1 VGVQRL
7 GFAFN
12 PTDPG
17 TQQLREQATAWCA
30 AQGLDSWAAPA
41 GDYDGLIRELPTSDV
56 LVVLGGDGT
65 FLRAAQAVAA
75 VDVPILGI
83 NAGKVGFLSKTTTDQ
98 LDSVLGLLAEG
109 AFGLEDRMTLEVRV
123 LRGARDASAEPH
135 VALNEAAVVR
145 GSLARVLRL
154 EVVIDDTHL
163 ATFIADGLVVSSP
176 TGSTGYSFSAG
187 GPILDP
193 TSRNLVVT
201 PIAAYLTALRSVV
214 VAPRHTVTV
223 RVVAAHDVQVS
234 IDGREDIPVAVGDSV
249 QVRAR
254 ERPIRFV
261 EPHGQIPFW
270 ELLRQKAELLPP

>member
-17 TQQLREQATAWCA
+17 TQRLREQAIAWSGA
-30 AQGLDSWAAPA
+30 HGLDAWAAPA
-41 GDYDGLIRELPTSDV
+41 GDYEGLIRELPTSDV

-65 FLRAAQAVAA
+65 FLRAARAVAV
-75 VDVPILGI
+75 VDVPILGV
-83 NAGKVGFLSKTTTDQ
+83 NAGRVGFLSKTTTDQ
-98 LDSVLGLLAEG
+98 LESVLGLLAEG

-123 LRGARDASAEPH
+123 LRGARDASPEPH

-223 RVVAAHDVQVS
+223 RVMAAHDVQVS
-234 IDGREDIPVAVGDSV
+234 IDGREDFPVAVGDSV

-254 ERPIRFV
+254 EQPIRLV
-261 EPHGQIPFW
+261 EPRGQMPFW